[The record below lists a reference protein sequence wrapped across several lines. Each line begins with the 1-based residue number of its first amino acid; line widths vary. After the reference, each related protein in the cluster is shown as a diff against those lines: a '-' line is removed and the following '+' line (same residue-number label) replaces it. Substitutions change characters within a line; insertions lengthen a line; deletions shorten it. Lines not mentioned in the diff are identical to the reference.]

1 MLNEN
6 RFLGTFRGHSKRPI
20 SREYHLNVNS
30 KLSGNCELNSKL
42 LPTNCTCEKML
53 SSLICYFSTTICNGV
68 VSAGPSR
75 MGGCGGCDPPL
86 KTRCRQMKGFVGK
99 RTGHYQSCQ
108 VSRFTRESPG
118 FRADLQVSRLVL
130 KISRTIKMV
139 LYAWISAT
147 PPPPPPPSLLGKQ
160 SKSDNIRFTVG
171 QYWLIIKKNG
181 TNSVNF
187 VRNCVIL

>member
-1 MLNEN
+1 MLF
-6 RFLGTFRGHSKRPI
+6 FLS
-20 SREYHLNVNS
+20 
-30 KLSGNCELNSKL
+30 
-42 LPTNCTCEKML
+42 L
-53 SSLICYFSTTICNGV
+53 SSKIVLNDTRKFS
-68 VSAGPSR
+68 AEAYH
-75 MGGCGGCDPPL
+75 PPPPP
-86 KTRCRQMKGFVGK
+86 

-130 KISRTIKMV
+130 KISRMV

-147 PPPPPPPSLLGKQ
+147 PPPPPSLLGKQ

-187 VRNCVIL
+187 VRNCVNFAENFVISGKFV